1 MKYIYFLCMWFALNS
16 QFQIVHAADTIF
28 TKHTIKSPQTEPT
41 INTVPNMVYLHDV
54 DDDGNIDI
62 IASHVSWKKKYIHP
76 YVAWYKGPDF
86 KEEIIIVD
94 NKTVGIN
101 SRIYRFVLFD
111 VDQDGKKDLIGQGY
125 QPFHNG
131 NKWYRCPDNPSLPWT
146 EYYDYGVDL
155 KNGHDL
161 LLWDIDNNDQMDL
174 ILLDSHSGKIIVK
187 PIPKGDK
194 AKLKWPF
201 YTIARGNG
209 FTHYMSLYD
218 VNGDGFK
225 DIVVGKEEDGGDGIR
240 WYEHPGY
247 DRVRQL
253 WKDHF
258 VVNANF
264 TKAFARDVDQD
275 GDMDFI
281 GTGEYFTLG
290 KGFSL
295 KNILNRILAKLTGE
309 NAYFVSARIRK
320 RLHYPSHE
328 LFLNK
333 DFGWYERV
341 RGNNYIFHEFD
352 KKDNLNDVIGG
363 HNCELV
369 DVDADGDEDLIVG
382 GVDVKD
388 MTQRFRWYEY
398 MVLKGVVK
406 WVEHPIGI
414 TSSEGYKPRHGF
426 YCGEMAWGDIDDD
439 GDIDFVYAG
448 QGSGFLGWFEN
459 LTIN

>member
-1 MKYIYFLCMWFALNS
+1 MGIINSSKIFNKHFLILCISILLLATQDSVL
-16 QFQIVHAADTIF
+16 ADTCF
-28 TKHTIKSPQTEPT
+28 KKHTIIAPQAEPAK
-41 INTVPNMVYLHDV
+41 NSWPHMVWLHDV
-54 DDDGNIDI
+54 DNDGNIDI
-62 IASHVSWKKKYIHP
+62 IASHVSWGKEYVHP
-76 YVAWYKGPDF
+76 YVAWYRGPEF
-86 KEEIIIVD
+86 EIEYIILD
-94 NKTVGIN
+94 KTTVGRN
-101 SRIYRFVLFD
+101 SKILHFVMFD
-111 VDQDGKKDLIGQGY
+111 VDEDGKKDIIGQGY
-125 QPFHNG
+125 APFNNG
-131 NKWYRCPDNPSLPWT
+131 NKWYRCPDNPSRPWT

-161 LLWDIDNNDQMDL
+161 LLWDIDNNGQMDL

-187 PIPKGDK
+187 PVPKGDK
-194 AKLKWPF
+194 VKLKWPF

-240 WYEHPGY
+240 WYEHPGI
-247 DRVRQL
+247 DKVNQI
-253 WKDHF
+253 WKSHF
-258 VVNANF
+258 EIDANF
-264 TKAFARDVDQD
+264 TKVFARDLDKD
-275 GDMDFI
+275 GDIDFI
-281 GTGEYFTLG
+281 GTGEFFYKFN
-290 KGFSL
+290 KI
-295 KNILNRILAKLTGE
+295 ILFPLIIKAMKFFGLDLYYNQ
-309 NAYFVSARIRK
+309 
-320 RLHYPSHE
+320 
-328 LFLNK
+328 

-352 KKDNLNDVIGG
+352 KKDNLNDIIGG

-398 MVLKGVVK
+398 MVLKGEVK